1 MKTKTY
7 NVYKYNELTKE
18 AQQKAVDNL
27 RDINVDFEDWHTCV
41 LEDRVAKL
49 EEYGFYTPKI
59 LYSGFSSQGDGACFT
74 ATLDN
79 GGLLEFLTKTRQL
92 SKYSTLVKAIN
103 KCEIYVN
110 INITHNDR
118 YMHAY
123 SSDVSDDTEMQT
135 NEELTGTLLEEYTTW
150 FQSFFDRDSRNGR
163 TGWYIDECEDIYRHL
178 QTEYEYMTDD
188 SAIIETIKANDY
200 DFTEGGKID

>member
-1 MKTKTY
+1 MQTKTY

-79 GGLLEFLTKTRQL
+79 GGLLEFLTKSKQL
-92 SKYSTLVKAIN
+92 TKYPALVKAIN

-110 INITHNDR
+110 ISITHNDR

-123 SSDVSDDTEMQT
+123 SSTVSDDTEMQT
-135 NEELTGTLLEEYTTW
+135 NEELTGKLLEEYTAW

-163 TGWYIDECEDIYRHL
+163 IGWYIDECEDIYRHL
-178 QTEYEYMTDD
+178 QTEYEYQTDD
-188 SAIIETIKANDY
+188 YAIIETIEANNY
-200 DFTEGGKID
+200 DFTENGKID